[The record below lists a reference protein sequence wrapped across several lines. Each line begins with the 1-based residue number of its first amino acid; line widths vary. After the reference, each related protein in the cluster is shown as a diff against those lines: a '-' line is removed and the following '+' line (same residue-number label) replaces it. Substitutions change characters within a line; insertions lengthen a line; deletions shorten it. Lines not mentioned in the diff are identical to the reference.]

1 MKPTITWI
9 LLAGGSHA
17 KILQNEGPGR
27 GVRAVN
33 GALWE
38 QQLARSQDVNA
49 DRPGRSFDRMGEQR
63 HGMEPT
69 SDPKRLQE
77 SAFLNEVCGN
87 LSQAEQAGRFDRLV
101 LVAEPRA
108 LGMLRKQL
116 GNGPKAK
123 IYAELDKDLT
133 RVPPR
138 ELPERLK
145 DRVVL

>member
-17 KILQNEGPGR
+17 QIMQNDGPGR
-27 GVRAVN
+27 GVSAVD
-33 GALWE
+33 GALWD
-38 QQLARSQDVNA
+38 QHLAKNQDINA

-77 SAFLNEVCGN
+77 SAFLNKVCGY
-87 LSQAEQAGRFDRLV
+87 LGEAEQAGRFDRLV

-116 GNGPKAK
+116 GNGPKGK
-123 IYAELDKDLT
+123 IYAEFDKDLT
-133 RVPPR
+133 RVPPK